1 MSEIP
6 SFRSSFNGF
15 NRNDVVNYLKKL
27 LDENADLL
35 TKLAEAQNAIVQKS
49 SEIETLKNQLSDA
62 QSERQNEQMLGRA
75 IYDARRFS
83 DTIVKE
89 ANDSADAM
97 LQNAALTADDIALHV
112 DDIADETYAFS
123 TAFADAI
130 GDIQEKLSALNQSL
144 STFKNEVASR
154 KEVLFASADLAELS
168 KEAAAEDAAE
178 DEETAVEEPKAEIQ
192 HPARLTVRKVK
203 R

>member
-123 TAFADAI
+123 SAFADAI

-144 STFKNEVASR
+144 NAFKNEVASR

-168 KEAAAEDAAE
+168 KEAAADDAAE